1 MPFRSVSLADATHDQ
16 LVEVL
21 KRKPSRVRSADGG
34 PEFVL
39 VECEEVESGCSPQP
53 SVPEALPAEDE
64 PECDT

>member
-1 MPFRSVSLADATHDQ
+1 MPFRSVTLSDATHDQ

-21 KRKPSRVRSADGG
+21 KRKPSRVRRAYDG

-39 VECEEVESGCSPQP
+39 IECDDL
-53 SVPEALPAEDE
+53 PELEDLPND